1 MISLDA
7 PRGDTASPRSHAVLW
22 WLIPIALI
30 AVVLRIQYLSEV
42 GYLFDESFSLKM
54 VEFPLGE
61 MLDRIPEDISPPLF
75 YFTLKAWIGL
85 FGSSTY
91 STRMLSVVLGTIA
104 VVGVYL
110 FVYEAYRNQKDANV
124 KGQAVFAAGTAALLM
139 AFCPLHITWSQ
150 RIRMYSMGTALTAL
164 SSWLL
169 FRALNKHQTQTRDW
183 TFFTITAILLAY
195 THYFGIFTLAIEYA
209 FACGY
214 LFLNSPRKN
223 FLARLANLWP
233 LFVSAMFVWFV
244 WSPWIPQFLYQR
256 SHVNQAFWSSPLT
269 WDRFGSQL
277 FLLLDLNL
285 WQSNSASTGL
295 IAAEVCF
302 VLLTILLLGK
312 RPADI
317 YIAMAASLPIL
328 SAAIISKLSRSVFA
342 HRYLQ
347 FSQIFMLIAIA
358 VLLSRLPIKPLRLGI
373 TVLVISGMGF
383 LTWRHTEIR
392 QRYAVL
398 PGMQA
403 AIAHFEKAHGP
414 KEILICCNPML
425 YTSADAYARNRNAIF
440 VSGSADRYP
449 YYQGTAVI
457 RDGEYF
463 APSQSLDDSVQA
475 VWTLDAQ
482 RWFNHSW
489 SVDMPAGWKKAGEMK
504 FPEFYADL
512 ILRLYV
518 RDDKTKK
525 ENKVINTKVSD

>member
-1 MISLDA
+1 MITLDA
-7 PRGDTASPRSHAVLW
+7 PQQETASSRSYAALW
-22 WLIPIALI
+22 WLIPITII
-30 AVVLRIQYLSEV
+30 AIVLRIQYLSEV

-54 VEFPLGE
+54 AEFPSGE
-61 MLDRIPEDISPPLF
+61 MLERIPDDISPPLF
-75 YFTLKAWIGL
+75 YLTLKAWMGL
-85 FGSSTY
+85 FGSSIY
-91 STRMLSVVLGTIA
+91 STRMLSVVFGTIA
-104 VVGVYL
+104 VACVYL
-110 FVYEAYRNQKDANV
+110 FVYEAYRNQKDDNG
-124 KGQAVFAAGTAALLM
+124 KRQAIFAAVTSALLM
-139 AFCPLHITWSQ
+139 ALCPLHISWAQ

-169 FRALNKHQTQTRDW
+169 FRALNKHQTHTRDW
-183 TFFTITAILLAY
+183 ACLTVTAILLVY
-195 THYFGIFTLAIEYA
+195 THYFGIFTLAVEYV

-214 LFLNSPRKN
+214 LFLNSTEKN
-223 FLARLANLWP
+223 VSARLANLKP
-233 LFVSAMFVWFV
+233 LLISAACVWFM

-277 FLLLDLNL
+277 FLLFDLNL
-285 WQSNSASTGL
+285 WFSNSASTGL

-302 VLLTILLLGK
+302 VLLAILIMGR

-317 YIAMAASLPIL
+317 YIAMAASLPIFT
-328 SAAIISKLSRSVFA
+328 AAFISKLSRSVFA

-383 LTWRHTEIR
+383 FAWRHTEIR
-392 QRYAVL
+392 ERYAIL

-403 AIAHFEKAHGP
+403 AIARFEKTRGP

-425 YTSADAYARNRNAIF
+425 YTSADAYATNRNSIF

-463 APSQSLDDSVQA
+463 SATQSLDDSVQA

-489 SVDMPAGWKKAGEMK
+489 SVDMPAGWNKTGEMK

-518 RDDKTKK
+518 RDDKPEK